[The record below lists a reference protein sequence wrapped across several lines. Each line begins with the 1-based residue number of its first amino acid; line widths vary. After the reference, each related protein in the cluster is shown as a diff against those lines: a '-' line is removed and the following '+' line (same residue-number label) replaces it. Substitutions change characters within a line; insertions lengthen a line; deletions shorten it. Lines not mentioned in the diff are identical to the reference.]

1 MKKNEEYIVTCI
13 DDTDLNSGVVKIDD
27 MVVFVPNLLIGEKAK
42 IKIVK
47 VNKKYAFGIITQLLG
62 PSINR
67 QELTCEVAKTC
78 GGCQLQHMKYAYQLD
93 YKYKH
98 VKKLFEDIDDSIK
111 EKVYKFK
118 QVQVHVDS
126 TQTNLYVKGTLHT
139 QNQTSTCIIQDEHTN
154 VVFLSK
160 NDEILIDNKNT
171 VSKQSNLIQD
181 LRKMS
186 ISDIVDLVN
195 DLDSKDIEFLYD
207 GVKMNLELAD
217 YAKDHNLAL
226 SSSFSSNLVSTLT
239 AAIEA
244 RLSGCPLNTM
254 SSSGAGTK
262 GIALILPIHIVALE
276 QHISKEKELKALA
289 LGHLLNRYIN
299 SYIGKL
305 SPMCTCVMAS
315 STACSAALVYM
326 FGGNKNQIGYAIK
339 NMTGTVTGMI
349 CDGGKVGC
357 SLKVTTGTLSALLC
371 AKTAL
376 NNAPLKNSDGIV
388 ASTPEKCIQNM
399 AYLSKVG
406 MKDVDTTIVEIM
418 EKKKA

>member
-1 MKKNEEYIVTCI
+1 MYNTCGDFMLTRKECIQLLKQDVTPALGC
-13 DDTDLNSGVVKIDD
+13 TEPVCVALCLANA
-27 MVVFVPNLLIGEKAK
+27 AK
-42 IKIVK
+42 VLDEKIVSIDVD
-47 VNKKYAFGIITQLLG
+47 VNIGIFKNGMSAGIPNFDHVGLNYAATLG
-62 PSINR
+62 AFLKNP
-67 QELTCEVAKTC
+67 EKGL
-78 GGCQLQHMKYAYQLD
+78 
-93 YKYKH
+93 
-98 VKKLFEDIDDSIK
+98 KLFEDIDDSIK

-126 TQTNLYVKGTLHT
+126 TQTNLYVKGTIHT

-217 YAKDHNLAL
+217 YAKKHNLAL
-226 SSSFSSNLVSTLT
+226 SSSFSSNLISTLT
-239 AAIEA
+239 CAIEA

-262 GIALILPIHIVALE
+262 GIAIILPIHIVARE
-276 QHISKEKELKALA
+276 QQISKEKELKALA

-326 FGGNKNQIGYAIK
+326 FGGNKNQIEYAIK

-406 MKDVDTTIVEIM
+406 MKDMDTTIIEIM

>member
-1 MKKNEEYIVTCI
+1 MLTRKECIQLLKQDVTPALGC
-13 DDTDLNSGVVKIDD
+13 TEPVCVALCLANA
-27 MVVFVPNLLIGEKAK
+27 AK
-42 IKIVK
+42 VLDEKIVSIDVD
-47 VNKKYAFGIITQLLG
+47 VNIGIFKNGMSAGIPNFDHVGLKYAATLG
-62 PSINR
+62 AFLKNPKKG
-67 QELTCEVAKTC
+67 L
-78 GGCQLQHMKYAYQLD
+78 
-93 YKYKH
+93 
-98 VKKLFEDIDDSIK
+98 KLFEDIDDSIK

-349 CDGGKVGC
+349 CDGGKVEC
-357 SLKVTTGTLSALLC
+357 SLKVSMGTLSALLC

-376 NNAPLKNSDGIV
+376 NNAPLKDSDGIV
-388 ASTPEKCIQNM
+388 TTTPEKCIQNM
-399 AYLSKVG
+399 AYLSKYG

-418 EKKKA
+418 ENQF

>member
-1 MKKNEEYIVTCI
+1 MLTRKECIQLLKQDVTPALGC
-13 DDTDLNSGVVKIDD
+13 TEPVCVALCLANA
-27 MVVFVPNLLIGEKAK
+27 AK
-42 IKIVK
+42 VLDEKIVSIDVD
-47 VNKKYAFGIITQLLG
+47 VNIGIFKNGMSAGIPNFDHVGLKYAATLG
-62 PSINR
+62 AFLKNP
-67 QELTCEVAKTC
+67 EKGL
-78 GGCQLQHMKYAYQLD
+78 
-93 YKYKH
+93 
-98 VKKLFEDIDDSIK
+98 KLFEDIDDSIK

-217 YAKDHNLAL
+217 YAKKHNLAL
-226 SSSFSSNLVSTLT
+226 SSSFSSNLISTLT
-239 AAIEA
+239 CAIEA

-262 GIALILPIHIVALE
+262 GIALILPIHIVARE
-276 QHISKEKELKALA
+276 QQISKEKELKALA
-289 LGHLLNRYIN
+289 LVHLLNRYIN

-315 STACSAALVYM
+315 SAALVYM

>member
-1 MKKNEEYIVTCI
+1 MYNTCGDFMLTRKECIRLLKQDVTPALGC
-13 DDTDLNSGVVKIDD
+13 TEPVCEALCLANA
-27 MVVFVPNLLIGEKAK
+27 AK
-42 IKIVK
+42 VLDEKIVSIDVD
-47 VNKKYAFGIITQLLG
+47 VNIGIFKNGMSAGIPNFDHVGLKYAATLG
-62 PSINR
+62 AFLKNPKKG
-67 QELTCEVAKTC
+67 L
-78 GGCQLQHMKYAYQLD
+78 
-93 YKYKH
+93 
-98 VKKLFEDIDDSIK
+98 KLFEDIDDSIK

-406 MKDVDTTIVEIM
+406 MKKVDRTIVEIM

>member
-1 MKKNEEYIVTCI
+1 MYNTCGDFMLTRKECIQLLKQDVTPALGC
-13 DDTDLNSGVVKIDD
+13 TEPVCEALCLANA
-27 MVVFVPNLLIGEKAK
+27 AK
-42 IKIVK
+42 VLDEKIVSIDVD
-47 VNKKYAFGIITQLLG
+47 VNIGIFKNGMSAGIPNFDHVGLKYAATLG
-62 PSINR
+62 AFLKNP
-67 QELTCEVAKTC
+67 EKGL
-78 GGCQLQHMKYAYQLD
+78 
-93 YKYKH
+93 
-98 VKKLFEDIDDSIK
+98 KLFEDIDDSIK

-226 SSSFSSNLVSTLT
+226 SSSFSSNLISTLT
-239 AAIEA
+239 CAIEA

-388 ASTPEKCIQNM
+388 ASTPEKCIQNI

>member
-1 MKKNEEYIVTCI
+1 MLTRKECIQLLKQDVTPALGC
-13 DDTDLNSGVVKIDD
+13 TEPVCVALCLANA
-27 MVVFVPNLLIGEKAK
+27 AK
-42 IKIVK
+42 VLDEKIVSIDVD
-47 VNKKYAFGIITQLLG
+47 VNIGIFKNGMSADIPNFDHVGLNYAATLG
-62 PSINR
+62 AFLKNP
-67 QELTCEVAKTC
+67 EKGL
-78 GGCQLQHMKYAYQLD
+78 
-93 YKYKH
+93 
-98 VKKLFEDIDDSIK
+98 KLFEDIDDSIK

-118 QVQVHVDS
+118 QAQVHVDS
-126 TQTNLYVKGTLHT
+126 TQTNLYVKGTVHT

-171 VSKQSNLIQD
+171 VSKRSNLIQD

-217 YAKDHNLAL
+217 YAKKHNLAL
-226 SSSFSSNLVSTLT
+226 SSSFSSNLISTLT
-239 AAIEA
+239 CAIEA

-262 GIALILPIHIVALE
+262 GIALILPIHIVARE
-276 QHISKEKELKALA
+276 QQISKEKELKALA
-289 LGHLLNRYIN
+289 LGHLLNRYVN

-406 MKDVDTTIVEIM
+406 MKKVDRTIVEIM

>member
-1 MKKNEEYIVTCI
+1 M
-13 DDTDLNSGVVKIDD
+13 L
-27 MVVFVPNLLIGEKAK
+27 
-42 IKIVK
+42 
-47 VNKKYAFGIITQLLG
+47 NKKECIQLLKQDVTPALG
-62 PSINR
+62 CTEPVCVALCLAHAAKVLDEEIVSIDVDVNIGIFKNGMSTGIPNFDHVG
-67 QELTCEVAKTC
+67 L
-78 GGCQLQHMKYAYQLD
+78 KYAATLGAFL
-93 YKYKH
+93 KNPEKGL
-98 VKKLFEDIDDSIK
+98 KLFEDIDDSIK

-139 QNQTSTCIIQDEHTN
+139 QNQTCTCIIQDEHTN

-160 NDEILIDNKNT
+160 NDDILIDNKNT
-171 VSKQSNLIQD
+171 VNKQSNLISK
-181 LRKMS
+181 LYKMN

-195 DLDSKDIEFLYD
+195 DLDSKGIEFLYD
-207 GVKMNLELAD
+207 GVKMNLELAH
-217 YAKDHNLAL
+217 YAKNHNLAL

-239 AAIEA
+239 CAIEA

-262 GIALILPIHIVALE
+262 GIALILPIHIVARE
-276 QHISKEKELKALA
+276 QQISKEKELKALA
-289 LGHLLNRYIN
+289 LGHLLNRYFN

-305 SPMCTCVMAS
+305 SQMCTCVMAS

-349 CDGGKVGC
+349 CDGGKVEC
-357 SLKVTTGTLSALLC
+357 SLKVTTGTISALLC

-376 NNAPLKNSDGIV
+376 NNASLKDSDGIV
-388 ASTPEKCIQNM
+388 ASTLEKCIQNM

-406 MKDVDTTIVEIM
+406 MKEVDRTIVEIM
-418 EKKKA
+418 ENQF

>member
-1 MKKNEEYIVTCI
+1 M
-13 DDTDLNSGVVKIDD
+13 SSKI
-27 MVVFVPNLLIGEKAK
+27 NL
-42 IKIVK
+42 
-47 VNKKYAFGIITQLLG
+47 Q
-62 PSINR
+62 
-67 QELTCEVAKTC
+67 TCEYACKSSIFQDN
-78 GGCQLQHMKYAYQLD
+78 QLILHT
-93 YKYKH
+93 
-98 VKKLFEDIDDSIK
+98 
-111 EKVYKFK
+111 
-118 QVQVHVDS
+118 QVHVDS
-126 TQTNLYVKGTLHT
+126 SQTNLYVKGTIHT

-154 VVFLSK
+154 VVYLSK
-160 NDEILIDNKNT
+160 NDEIKIDNKKSVN
-171 VSKQSNLIQD
+171 KQSNFISKLHQ
-181 LRKMS
+181 MN

-195 DLDSKDIEFLYD
+195 TFDTKDIEFLYD

-217 YAKDHNLAL
+217 YAKDHDLAL

-262 GIALILPIHIVALE
+262 GIALILPIHIVAKDK
-276 QHISKEKELKALA
+276 QISKEKELKALA

-305 SPMCTCVMAS
+305 SAMCTCVMAS

-326 FGGNKNQIGYAIK
+326 FGGNKDQIGYAIK
-339 NMTGTVTGMI
+339 NMTGTVTGMV

-357 SLKVTTGTLSALLC
+357 SLKVTTGTISALLC
-371 AKTAL
+371 AKSAL
-376 NNAPLKNSDGIV
+376 NNAPLKDSDGIV

-418 EKKKA
+418 EKKEA

>member
-1 MKKNEEYIVTCI
+1 MLTRKECIQLLKQDITPALGCTEPVCVALCLAHAAKVLDEEIVSIDVDVNIGIFKNGMSAGI
-13 DDTDLNSGVVKIDD
+13 
-27 MVVFVPNLLIGEKAK
+27 PNFDHVGL
-42 IKIVK
+42 
-47 VNKKYAFGIITQLLG
+47 KYAATLG
-62 PSINR
+62 AFLKNP
-67 QELTCEVAKTC
+67 EKGL
-78 GGCQLQHMKYAYQLD
+78 
-93 YKYKH
+93 
-98 VKKLFEDIDDSIK
+98 KLFEDMDDSIK

-139 QNQTSTCIIQDEHTN
+139 KNQTSTCIIRDEHTN
-154 VVFLSK
+154 VVYLSK
-160 NDEILIDNKNT
+160 NNVVLMDQNQIEN
-171 VSKQSNLIQD
+171 KQSNFIQK
-181 LRKMS
+181 LQEMK
-186 ISDIVDLVN
+186 ISEIVDLVN
-195 DLDSKDIEFLYD
+195 DLDSKDIDFLYD
-207 GVKMNLELAD
+207 GVLMNLELAD
-217 YAKDHNLAL
+217 YAKNHNLPL
-226 SSSFSSNLVSTLT
+226 SSSFENELILTLT

-244 RLSGCPLNTM
+244 RLSGCPLSTM

-326 FGGNKNQIGYAIK
+326 FGGSKEQIGYAIK

-357 SLKVTTGTLSALLC
+357 SLKVTTGTISALLC

-376 NNAPLKNSDGIV
+376 NNAPLKDSDGIV

-399 AYLSKVG
+399 AYLSNVG

-418 EKKKA
+418 ENRF

>member
-1 MKKNEEYIVTCI
+1 MYNTCGDFMLTRKECIQLLKQDVTPALGCTEPVCVALCLANAAKVL
-13 DDTDLNSGVVKIDD
+13 DD
-27 MVVFVPNLLIGEKAK
+27 
-42 IKIVK
+42 KIVSVDVD
-47 VNKKYAFGIITQLLG
+47 VNIGIFKNGMSAGIPNFDHVGLKYAATLG
-62 PSINR
+62 AFLKNP
-67 QELTCEVAKTC
+67 EKGL
-78 GGCQLQHMKYAYQLD
+78 
-93 YKYKH
+93 
-98 VKKLFEDIDDSIK
+98 KLFEDIDDSIK

-217 YAKDHNLAL
+217 YAKKHNLAL
-226 SSSFSSNLVSTLT
+226 SSSFSSNLISTLT
-239 AAIEA
+239 CAIEA

-262 GIALILPIHIVALE
+262 GIVLILPIHIVARE
-276 QHISKEKELKALA
+276 QQISKEKELKALA

-349 CDGGKVGC
+349 CDGGKIGC

>member
-1 MKKNEEYIVTCI
+1 MLTRKECIQLLKQDVTPALGC
-13 DDTDLNSGVVKIDD
+13 TEPVCVVLCLA
-27 MVVFVPNLLIGEKAK
+27 NAAK
-42 IKIVK
+42 VLDEKIVSIDVD
-47 VNKKYAFGIITQLLG
+47 VNIGIFKNGMSAGIPNFDHVGLKYAATLG
-62 PSINR
+62 AFLKNP
-67 QELTCEVAKTC
+67 EKGL
-78 GGCQLQHMKYAYQLD
+78 
-93 YKYKH
+93 
-98 VKKLFEDIDDSIK
+98 KLFEDIDDSIK

-181 LRKMS
+181 FRKMS

-207 GVKMNLELAD
+207 GVKMNLELAH
-217 YAKDHNLAL
+217 YAKKHNLAL
-226 SSSFSSNLVSTLT
+226 SSSFSSNLISTLT
-239 AAIEA
+239 CAIEA

-262 GIALILPIHIVALE
+262 GIALILPIHVVARE
-276 QHISKEKELKALA
+276 QQISKEKELKALA

-305 SPMCTCVMAS
+305 SQMCTCVMAS
-315 STACSAALVYM
+315 STACSATLVYM

-339 NMTGTVTGMI
+339 NMTDTFTGMI
-349 CDGGKVGC
+349 CDGGKVEC
-357 SLKVTTGTLSALLC
+357 SLKVTTGTISALLC
-371 AKTAL
+371 AKTH
-376 NNAPLKNSDGIV
+376 
-388 ASTPEKCIQNM
+388 
-399 AYLSKVG
+399 
-406 MKDVDTTIVEIM
+406 
-418 EKKKA
+418 

>member
-1 MKKNEEYIVTCI
+1 MLTRKECIQLLKQDVTPALGC
-13 DDTDLNSGVVKIDD
+13 TEPVCVALCLANA
-27 MVVFVPNLLIGEKAK
+27 AK
-42 IKIVK
+42 VLDEKIVSIDVD
-47 VNKKYAFGIITQLLG
+47 VNIGIFKNGMSAGIPNFDHVGLKYAATLG
-62 PSINR
+62 AFLKNP
-67 QELTCEVAKTC
+67 EKGL
-78 GGCQLQHMKYAYQLD
+78 
-93 YKYKH
+93 
-98 VKKLFEDIDDSIK
+98 KLFEDIDDSIK

-160 NDEILIDNKNT
+160 NDEILINNENT
-171 VSKQSNLIQD
+171 LNTQSSLISSLQQ
-181 LRKMS
+181 MN
-186 ISDIVDLVN
+186 ISDIVSLV
-195 DLDSKDIEFLYD
+195 DELDVDAIEFLYD
-207 GVKMNLELAD
+207 GVKMNLELSD
-217 YAKDHNLAL
+217 YAKNHNLPL

-239 AAIEA
+239 SAIEA
-244 RLSGCPLNTM
+244 RLSGCPLSTM

-262 GIALILPIHIVALE
+262 GIALILPIHIVARE
-276 QHISKEKELKALA
+276 QQISKEKELKALA

-326 FGGNKNQIGYAIK
+326 FGGSKEQIGYAIK
-339 NMTGTVTGMI
+339 NMTGTITGMI

-406 MKDVDTTIVEIM
+406 MKEVDRTIVEIM
-418 EKKKA
+418 ENQF

>member
-1 MKKNEEYIVTCI
+1 M
-13 DDTDLNSGVVKIDD
+13 L
-27 MVVFVPNLLIGEKAK
+27 
-42 IKIVK
+42 
-47 VNKKYAFGIITQLLG
+47 NKKECIQLLKQDVTPALG
-62 PSINR
+62 CTEPVCVALCLAHAAKVLDEEIVSIDVDVNIGIFKNGMSAGIPNFDHVG
-67 QELTCEVAKTC
+67 L
-78 GGCQLQHMKYAYQLD
+78 KYAATLGAFL
-93 YKYKH
+93 KNPEKGL
-98 VKKLFEDIDDSIK
+98 KLFEDMDDSIK

-139 QNQTSTCIIQDEHTN
+139 KNQTSTCIIRDEHTN
-154 VVFLSK
+154 VVYLSK
-160 NDEILIDNKNT
+160 NNVVLMDQNQIEN
-171 VSKQSNLIQD
+171 KQSNFIQK
-181 LRKMS
+181 LQEMK
-186 ISDIVDLVN
+186 ISEIVDLVN
-195 DLDSKDIEFLYD
+195 DLDSKDIDFLYD
-207 GVKMNLELAD
+207 GVLMNLELAD
-217 YAKDHNLAL
+217 YAKNHNLPL
-226 SSSFSSNLVSTLT
+226 SSSFENELILTLT

-244 RLSGCPLNTM
+244 RLSGCPLSTM

-326 FGGNKNQIGYAIK
+326 FGGSKEQIGYAIK

-357 SLKVTTGTLSALLC
+357 SLKVTTGTISALLC

-376 NNAPLKNSDGIV
+376 NNAPLKDSDGIV

-399 AYLSKVG
+399 AYLSNVG

-418 EKKKA
+418 ENRF

>member
-1 MKKNEEYIVTCI
+1 MLNKKECIQLLKQDVTPALGCTEPVCVALCLAHAAKVLNEEIVSIDVDVNIGIFKNGMSAGIPNFDHVGLNYAATLGAFLKNPEKGLRLFEAI
-13 DDTDLNSGVVKIDD
+13 DD
-27 MVVFVPNLLIGEKAK
+27 E
-42 IKIVK
+42 IK
-47 VNKKYAFGIITQLLG
+47 N
-62 PSINR
+62 
-67 QELTCEVAKTC
+67 
-78 GGCQLQHMKYAYQLD
+78 
-93 YKYKH
+93 
-98 VKKLFEDIDDSIK
+98 
-111 EKVYKFK
+111 KVYKFK
-118 QVQVHVDS
+118 DTQVHVDS
-126 TQTNLYVKGTLHT
+126 TQTNLYVKGTIHT
-139 QNQTSTCIIQDEHTN
+139 QNQTSTCIIKEEHTN
-154 VVFLSK
+154 VVYLSK
-160 NDEILIDNKNT
+160 NDDILIDNKNT

-186 ISDIVDLVN
+186 ISDIVNLVN
-195 DLDSKDIEFLYD
+195 DLDPKDIEFLYD

-217 YAKDHNLAL
+217 YAKKHNLAL
-226 SSSFSSNLVSTLT
+226 SSSFSTNLISTLT
-239 AAIEA
+239 CAIEA

-262 GIALILPIHIVALE
+262 GIALILPIHIVARE
-276 QHISKEKELKALA
+276 QQIPKEKELKALA
-289 LGHLLNRYIN
+289 LGHLFNRYIN

-326 FGGNKNQIGYAIK
+326 FGGNKEQIGYTIK

-376 NNAPLKNSDGIV
+376 NNAPLKDSDGIV

-406 MKDVDTTIVEIM
+406 MKEVDRTIVEIM

>member
-1 MKKNEEYIVTCI
+1 MYTIIKTRCNTC
-13 DDTDLNSGVVKIDD
+13 TRLYRTRLCALCLANA
-27 MVVFVPNLLIGEKAK
+27 AK
-42 IKIVK
+42 VLDEKIVSIDVD
-47 VNKKYAFGIITQLLG
+47 VNIGIFKNGMSAGIPNFDHVGLKYAATLG
-62 PSINR
+62 AFLKNPKKG
-67 QELTCEVAKTC
+67 L
-78 GGCQLQHMKYAYQLD
+78 
-93 YKYKH
+93 
-98 VKKLFEDIDDSIK
+98 KLFEDIDDSIK

-186 ISDIVDLVN
+186 ISDIVELVN

-254 SSSGAGTK
+254 SSSGVGTK

-371 AKTAL
+371 AKTTL

-406 MKDVDTTIVEIM
+406 MKKVDRTIVEIM